1 MLVYFKYLLTVIG
14 SRLSSR
20 RLLQIQAP
28 VNYLKIGYWMRV
40 HGYSINQGKRAAI
53 QASLYGHDNGSL
65 LF

>member
-14 SRLSSR
+14 SRLFSH

-28 VNYLKIGYWMRV
+28 VDYLKIGRWTEDHV
-40 HGYSINQGKRAAI
+40 FSINQGKWAAI